1 MRTIKTANSDTFHAV
16 NVGKVALYYFSFSQK
31 ERKTSSEEMNAD
43 TLLEM
48 LWCCSDCVKIV
59 EFTTTQKLYTY
70 LNNIH
75 T

>member
-48 LWCCSDCVKIV
+48 L
-59 EFTTTQKLYTY
+59 
-70 LNNIH
+70 
-75 T
+75 